1 MTDKERRWK
10 IVVRERRV
18 AFPTIRI
25 PIIGVGV
32 TFPVSFGFRL
42 PTLEGLNFGAR
53 TKPIIAVTFVVSGLV
68 IAGAIYFAIRGIDP
82 APVWPTSASYDAS
95 VAQRLGQEQIG
106 VGTEI
111 PDDVQTGTMTLE
123 LIIGSARISSIE
135 FSDMSIGKASGLTDA
150 INISSSGGN
159 ILCETL
165 LLEDV
170 EATDFTLA
178 TSTAYALTVST
189 TTADGLSISP
199 TLSSDPIQ
207 YAFGSTRGA
216 LSVPAVSG
224 GTFDRILISSNAT
237 STVGLISFKRVK
249 AYGAGI
255 TVSGINCG
263 EIIIRGT
270 SANESIYGDG
280 TGIDSASFKI
290 GGSSVGTV
298 KVQSSTLTGNVE
310 RPVSV
315 R

>member
-1 MTDKERRWK
+1 MKKIKVVIKEREIR
-10 IVVRERRV
+10 
-18 AFPTIRI
+18 FPRI
-25 PIIGVGV
+25 PFVGI
-32 TFPVSFGFRL
+32 TLPLNLAFRL
-42 PTLEGLNFGAR
+42 PSLQGLSFGRNVKAM
-53 TKPIIAVTFVVSGLV
+53 IALTMLVSVVVISGAV
-68 IAGAIYFAIRGIDP
+68 YFAIQGISP
-82 APVWPTSASYDAS
+82 APVWPQSASYDAA
-95 VAQRLGQEQIG
+95 VAQGLGQEQIG
-106 VGTEI
+106 VGMEI
-111 PDDVQTGTMTLE
+111 PDDVQSGTMTLE
-123 LIIGSARISSIE
+123 LIIGSARIESIE
-135 FSDMSIGKASGLTDA
+135 FSDMSVGKAAGLTDA
-150 INISSSGGN
+150 INISSSAGN

-178 TSTAYALTVST
+178 TSTAYALSVST
-189 TTADGLSISP
+189 TTADGLSINP

-224 GTFDRILISSNAT
+224 GTFDRILISSAAT

-255 TVSGINCG
+255 TISGIQCG

-270 SANESIYGDG
+270 AVGESIYGDG
-280 TGIDSASFKI
+280 TGINSASFKI

-298 KVQSSTLTGNVE
+298 KVQSSTLVGNVE

-315 R
+315 K

>member
-1 MTDKERRWK
+1 MKRIKLVIKERQ
-10 IVVRERRV
+10 IS
-18 AFPTIRI
+18 FPRI
-25 PIIGVGV
+25 PFIGI
-32 TFPVSFGFRL
+32 TLPLNLAFRL
-42 PTLEGLNFGAR
+42 PSLQGLSFGRNVKAM
-53 TKPIIAVTFVVSGLV
+53 IALTMLVSVMV
-68 IAGAIYFAIRGIDP
+68 ISGAVWFAIKGISP
-82 APVWPTSASYDAS
+82 APVWPQSASYDAA
-95 VAQRLGQEQIG
+95 VAQRLGEEQIG
-106 VGTEI
+106 VGTEM

-123 LIIGSARISSIE
+123 LIIGSARIESIE
-135 FSDMSIGKASGLTDA
+135 FSDMSVGKASGLTDA
-150 INISSSGGN
+150 INISSSAGN

-224 GTFDRILISSNAT
+224 GTFDRILISSAAT

-249 AYGAGI
+249 AYGSGI
-255 TVSGINCG
+255 TISGINCG

-270 SANESIYGDG
+270 AVGESIYGDG
-280 TGIDSASFKI
+280 TGIDSASFLI
-290 GGSSVGTV
+290 GGGGTGGTV
-298 KVQSSTLTGNVE
+298 KVQSSTLVGNVE

>member
-1 MTDKERRWK
+1 MKKIKVVIKEREIR
-10 IVVRERRV
+10 
-18 AFPTIRI
+18 FPRI
-25 PIIGVGV
+25 PFVGI
-32 TFPVSFGFRL
+32 TLPLNLAFRL
-42 PTLEGLNFGAR
+42 PSLQGLRFGRNVKAM
-53 TKPIIAVTFVVSGLV
+53 IALTMLVSVVVISGAV
-68 IAGAIYFAIRGIDP
+68 YFAIQGISP
-82 APVWPTSASYDAS
+82 APVWPQSASYDAA
-95 VAQRLGQEQIG
+95 VAQGLGQEQIG
-106 VGTEI
+106 VGMEI
-111 PDDVQTGTMTLE
+111 PDDVQSGTMTLE
-123 LIIGSARISSIE
+123 LIIGSARIESIE
-135 FSDMSIGKASGLTDA
+135 FSDMSVGKAAGLTDA
-150 INISSSGGN
+150 INISSSAGN

-178 TSTAYALTVST
+178 TSTAYALSVST
-189 TTADGLSISP
+189 TTADGLSINP

-224 GTFDRILISSNAT
+224 GTFDRILISSAAT

-255 TVSGINCG
+255 TISGIQCG

-270 SANESIYGDG
+270 AVGESIYGDG
-280 TGIDSASFKI
+280 TGINSASFKI

-298 KVQSSTLTGNVE
+298 KVQSSTLVGNVE

-315 R
+315 K

>member
-1 MTDKERRWK
+1 MKKIKLVIKERH
-10 IVVRERRV
+10 IN
-18 AFPTIRI
+18 FPRI
-25 PIIGVGV
+25 PFVGI
-32 TFPVSFGFRL
+32 TLPLNLAFRL
-42 PTLEGLNFGAR
+42 PTLQGLSFGRNVKAM
-53 TKPIIAVTFVVSGLV
+53 IALTMLVSVVVISGAV
-68 IAGAIYFAIRGIDP
+68 YFAIKGISP
-82 APVWPTSASYDAS
+82 APVWPQSASYDAA

-111 PDDVQTGTMTLE
+111 PDDVQTATMTLE
-123 LIIGSARISSIE
+123 LIIGSARIESIE
-135 FSDMSIGKASGLTDA
+135 FSDMSVGKASGLTDA

-178 TSTAYALTVST
+178 TSTAYALTVAT
-189 TTADGLSISP
+189 TTADGLSINP

-224 GTFDRILISSNAT
+224 GTFDRILISSAAT

-255 TVSGINCG
+255 TISGIQCG
-263 EIIIRGT
+263 EIVIRGT
-270 SANESIYGDG
+270 AVGESIYGDG
-280 TGIDSASFKI
+280 TGINSASFKI

-298 KVQSSTLTGNVE
+298 KVQSSTLVGNVE

-315 R
+315 K

>member
-1 MTDKERRWK
+1 MKKIKLVIKERH
-10 IVVRERRV
+10 IN
-18 AFPTIRI
+18 FPRI
-25 PIIGVGV
+25 PFVGI
-32 TFPVSFGFRL
+32 TLPLNLAFRL
-42 PTLEGLNFGAR
+42 PTLQGLSFGRNVKAM
-53 TKPIIAVTFVVSGLV
+53 IALTMLVSVVVISGAV
-68 IAGAIYFAIRGIDP
+68 YFAIKGIDP
-82 APVWPTSASYDAS
+82 APIWPQSASYDAAR
-95 VAQRLGQEQIG
+95 AQTLGEERLG
-106 VGTEI
+106 VGEEI
-111 PDDVQTGTMTLE
+111 PEDVQTATMTLE
-123 LIIGSARISSIE
+123 LIIGSARIESIE

-150 INISSSGGN
+150 INISSTAGTN

-189 TTADGLSISP
+189 TTADGLSINP

-224 GTFDRILISSNAT
+224 GTFDRLLISSAAT

-249 AYGAGI
+249 AFGSGI
-255 TVSGINCG
+255 TISGIRCG

-270 SANESIYGDG
+270 DADESVYGDG
-280 TGIDSASFKI
+280 TGINSASFKI
-290 GGSSVGTV
+290 GGSAVGTV
-298 KVQSSTLTGNVE
+298 KVQSSTLVGNVE

-315 R
+315 K

>member
-1 MTDKERRWK
+1 VKKIKVVIKEREIR
-10 IVVRERRV
+10 
-18 AFPTIRI
+18 FPRI
-25 PIIGVGV
+25 PFVGI
-32 TFPVSFGFRL
+32 TLPLNLAFRL
-42 PTLEGLNFGAR
+42 PSLQGLRFGRNVKAM
-53 TKPIIAVTFVVSGLV
+53 IALTMLVSVVVISGAV
-68 IAGAIYFAIRGIDP
+68 YFAIQGISP
-82 APVWPTSASYDAS
+82 APVWPQSASYDAA
-95 VAQRLGQEQIG
+95 VAQGLGQEQIG
-106 VGTEI
+106 VGMEI
-111 PDDVQTGTMTLE
+111 PDDVQSGTMTLE
-123 LIIGSARISSIE
+123 LIIGSARIESIE
-135 FSDMSIGKASGLTDA
+135 FSDMSVGKAAGLTDA
-150 INISSSGGN
+150 INISSSAGN

-178 TSTAYALTVST
+178 TSTAYALSVST
-189 TTADGLSISP
+189 TTADGLSINP

-224 GTFDRILISSNAT
+224 GTFDRILISSAAT

-255 TVSGINCG
+255 TISGIQCG

-270 SANESIYGDG
+270 AVGESIYGDG
-280 TGIDSASFKI
+280 TGINSASFKI

-298 KVQSSTLTGNVE
+298 KVQSSTLVGNVE

-315 R
+315 K

>member
-1 MTDKERRWK
+1 VKKIKVIIKEREIR
-10 IVVRERRV
+10 
-18 AFPTIRI
+18 FPRI
-25 PIIGVGV
+25 PFVGI
-32 TFPVSFGFRL
+32 TLPLNLAFRL
-42 PTLEGLNFGAR
+42 PSLQGLSFGRNA
-53 TKPIIAVTFVVSGLV
+53 KAMIALTMIVSVAV
-68 IAGAIYFAIRGIDP
+68 ISGAVYFAIKGISP
-82 APVWPTSASYDAS
+82 APVWPQSASYDAA
-95 VAQRLGQEQIG
+95 VAQGLGQEQIG
-106 VGTEI
+106 VGMEI

-123 LIIGSARISSIE
+123 LIIGAARIESIE
-135 FSDMSIGKASGLTDA
+135 FSDMSVGKASGLTDA
-150 INISSSGGN
+150 INISSSVGN

-178 TSTAYALTVST
+178 TSTAFALSVST
-189 TTADGLSISP
+189 TTADGLSINP

-224 GTFDRILISSNAT
+224 GTFDRILISSAAT
-237 STVGLISFKRVK
+237 STVGLISFQRVK

-255 TVSGINCG
+255 TISGVQCG

-270 SANESIYGDG
+270 DANESIYGDG
-280 TGIDSASFKI
+280 TGINSASFKI

-298 KVQSSTLTGNVE
+298 KVQSSTLVGNVE

-315 R
+315 K

>member
-1 MTDKERRWK
+1 MKKIKFVIKEREIR
-10 IVVRERRV
+10 
-18 AFPTIRI
+18 FPRI
-25 PIIGVGV
+25 PFVGI
-32 TFPVSFGFRL
+32 TLPLNLAFKLPSFQGLSFGRNVKAMIAL
-42 PTLEGLNFGAR
+42 TMLMSVVVISGA
-53 TKPIIAVTFVVSGLV
+53 V
-68 IAGAIYFAIRGIDP
+68 YFAIKGINP
-82 APVWPTSASYDAS
+82 APVWPQSASYDAAR
-95 VAQRLGQEQIG
+95 AQRLGEERLG
-106 VGTEI
+106 VGEEI
-111 PDDVQTGTMTLE
+111 PEDVQTGTMTLE
-123 LIIGSARISSIE
+123 LIIGGARISSIE

-150 INISSSGGN
+150 INISSAAGTN

-189 TTADGLSISP
+189 TTADGLSINP

-207 YAFGSTRGA
+207 YSFGSTRGA

-224 GTFDRILISSNAT
+224 GTFDRILISSAAT
-237 STVGLISFKRVK
+237 STVGLISFQRVK

-255 TVSGINCG
+255 TISGIQCG
-263 EIIIRGT
+263 EIVIRGT
-270 SANESIYGDG
+270 AVGESIYGDG

-290 GGSSVGTV
+290 GGSGVGTV
-298 KVQSSTLTGNVE
+298 KVQSSTLIGNVE